1 MATLYG
7 LALSL
12 MWTRLSPLA
21 RRCFCVLCAVDPRS
35 LRPPLEYTEGFAA
48 AATQPLTLAPIGRI
62 SSVYKERF
70 GTPRQPTVTANV
82 VGGEASDGAVVLTID
97 DAARMLQDLDGF
109 SHLWI
114 IAHLHLN
121 NGWKPLVQPP

>member
-1 MATLYG
+1 M
-7 LALSL
+7 
-12 MWTRLSPLA
+12 
-21 RRCFCVLCAVDPRS
+21 
-35 LRPPLEYTEGFAA
+35 
-48 AATQPLTLAPIGRI
+48 
-62 SSVYKERF
+62 
-70 GTPRQPTVTANV
+70 TANV

-121 NGWKPLVQPP
+121 HGWRPLVQPP